1 MGYKGIVKED
11 SVIVW
16 QKIRVNESDEKYIQ
30 EVVESILREKGVKP
44 KRFHFTITIHYEE

>member
-1 MGYKGIVKED
+1 MIPKWFKAGHKELVVLAIPREAD
-11 SVIVW
+11 KV
-16 QKIRVNESDEKYIQ
+16 YIQ